1 VPAPQWPIHTERLL
15 LRPFEP
21 GDLEALHAIHSDP
34 GVVRY
39 LRQAARPMEEV
50 RELLKRRVRGEALDH
65 EGDGLAAAVILPGT
79 GALIGDVSLHWA
91 SRVDRQGELGFVF
104 HPTFHRRGYATE
116 AARPILDF
124 AFGELGLHRVSAT
137 AEERNL
143 ASIRVLEK
151 LGMRREGHM
160 IENEWIKGEW
170 QSEVLYAIL
179 DREWSG

>member
-1 VPAPQWPIHTERLL
+1 VPAPRWPIHTERLL
-15 LRPFEP
+15 LRPFQA

-34 GVVRY
+34 EVVRY
-39 LRQAARPMEEV
+39 LRQDVRTMDEV
-50 RELLKRRVRGEALDH
+50 RMLLERRVRGGALTR
-65 EGDGLAAAVILPGT
+65 EGDGLAAAVIRADT

-104 HPTFHRRGYATE
+104 HPSVHRRGYATE
-116 AARPILDF
+116 ASRPILDF

-151 LGMRREGHM
+151 LGLRREGHM